1 MKIKKIMLI
10 TFLLLAVLTIGAV
23 SAADDASSDNMTV
36 GENDASD
43 DLTVD
48 DSIAE
53 EDSLG
58 AKYNDDHEIGV
69 TEDEEITIDE
79 DDDEYD
85 ADYEIAVIS
94 LPQDTKGSFRIY
106 NGDEI
111 VASQN
116 FKSTDEDDTWYY
128 DDEDDLLYGSIY
140 LRHLDLNKVNDGDV
154 LTFKFFE
161 LNGEQYSEVDSFTV
175 EYAVTLTDSYMLL
188 TAAGDSGMTSDDV
201 NIKVKD
207 INTTTPDKNFTYLEV
222 TSKDGIFSIIVD
234 GTEDEEIVIFQENL
248 KTTQRP
254 YTIVDDGN
262 GNEYYR
268 FGFSYTDINNYL
280 QNSEYECTFK
290 ELIEN
295 NFVDENGIYFSLYED
310 DNETE
315 IYSKDMSFEIKDE
328 KILFTDEDEP
338 VDVDYDPELEIIMED
353 DWQNHDV
360 LTFYVKKGIKGR
372 IVIYL
377 NNDETPAFE
386 KDISQLTPDEDSD
399 IDGNYYTITIADLGI
414 TQAGDYIIRDS
425 FVDENGDVIYQYDDE
440 DPETLKLLETQ
451 VTPVGNVSITFPPN
465 EQVIDGDEIFVTI
478 SGNAS
483 ADESVK
489 IIIDGKH
496 EFTVKLNETRKDEE
510 ENYIIGTEELLG
522 LKLAAG
528 QYTINITYKNQNAS
542 GIINL
547 RSNLEIDIVKSSET
561 VYTTFGNI
569 YVEFSLEKGEILQS
583 DDVNGTI
590 SVTITDADG
599 NVADTFEEKLKELD
613 PVDDSYVIK
622 ATNKNLNGEYT
633 VTVRYFNG
641 KEGDTQA
648 QGTVNFKE
656 FKAEDC
662 GAEIMSTV
670 NNKNDNVITLTSVPQ
685 SGTIFVEI
693 DGGNTP
699 QFDES
704 DIDNQFDEE
713 KGVYYITFNDLIKLN
728 GQKVSDGTH
737 SIIVYVES
745 KDHTQIEL
753 ATGSVL
759 VDVEQ
764 NVDPELS
771 VSVANITEGKTAVIN
786 IKTHAN
792 ITGVVGV
799 KIGND
804 NYTVNVIN
812 GSGSL
817 DVPGLIPGDYNVTA
831 TFKGNEFFLPST
843 KNTTFTVKAKV
854 ATAISAAAVTTTY
867 ATSKNI
873 VVTLKD
879 ANGNVLAEKEV
890 RVVFNGATK
899 NIKTN
904 AQGQVSL
911 AIGSKLA
918 PKAYPVTFSFAG
930 DDEYLASAGS
940 AKVTVKKAK
949 PKITAKK
956 KTFKAKKKVKKY
968 TITLKTNKGKAI
980 KKAKV
985 TIKVKGKKYTA
996 RTNSKGKATFKLK
1009 KLTKKGKY
1017 KASVKFAGNKYYNKV
1032 TKKVRITVKK

>member
-23 SAADDASSDNMTV
+23 SAADDTASDNMTV

-43 DLTVD
+43 NLAVD
-48 DSIAE
+48 DSIEE

-58 AKYNDDHEIGV
+58 AKYNDDHEILV
-69 TEDEEITIDE
+69 TEDEEITLDE
-79 DDDEYD
+79 NDDEYD
-85 ADYEIAVIS
+85 STSVADIN
-94 LPQDTKGSFRIY
+94 LPEDVKGSFRIY

-111 VASQN
+111 VARQDFESE
-116 FKSTDEDDTWYY
+116 DEDATWYY
-128 DDEDDLLYGSIY
+128 GEDEDAGLLIGSIY
-140 LRHLDLNKVNDGDV
+140 ASQLDLTKINDGDV

-161 LNGEQYSEVDSFTV
+161 LNGEQYSVVDSFTV

-188 TAAGDSGMTSDDV
+188 TAAGDSGMTAEDV

-222 TSKDGIFSIIVD
+222 TSKDGIFSITMD
-234 GTEDEEIVIFQENL
+234 GVDEEDIIVFQENL

-262 GNEYYR
+262 GNKHYR
-268 FGFSYTDINNYL
+268 FGFSFTDINNYL
-280 QNSEYECTFK
+280 QNSIYQCTFL
-290 ELIEN
+290 ELIDNEL
-295 NFVDENGIYFSLYED
+295 VDGYDIYFNLNEED
-310 DNETE
+310 ETE
-315 IYSKDMSFEIKDE
+315 IDSKTMSFEIE
-328 KILFTDEDEP
+328 NGRILFTDEDEP
-338 VDVDYDPELEIIMED
+338 VDVNYDPELVIIMED

-360 LTFYVKKGIKGR
+360 LTFSVQTGTKGK

-377 NNDETPAFE
+377 NNDEIPAFE
-386 KDISQLTPDEDSD
+386 KDISQLTPDEESDSD
-399 IDGNYYTITIADLGI
+399 YKYYTITITDLGI
-414 TQAGDYIIRDS
+414 TQAGEYIIRDS
-425 FVDENGDVIYQYDDE
+425 FVDENGDVIYQYDE
-440 DPETLKLLETQ
+440 EEPEILKLVENQ
-451 VTPVGNVSITFPPN
+451 VTPVGNVSIKFPSE
-465 EQVIDGDEIFVTI
+465 EQVIGDDEIFVTI
-478 SGNAS
+478 SANAS

-510 ENYIIGTEELLG
+510 ENYIIGTEELD

-528 QYTINITYKNQNAS
+528 QHAINITYKNQNAS
-542 GIINL
+542 GFVTL
-547 RSNLEIDIVKSSET
+547 RSNLVIDIAHPSET
-561 VYTTFGNI
+561 IYTTFENI
-569 YVEFSLEKGEILQS
+569 YVEFSLDKGEIIQS

-599 NVADTFEEKLKELD
+599 NVADTFEVKLKEL
-613 PVDDSYVIK
+613 PNEEDSYVIK
-622 ATNKNLNGEYT
+622 ADASKKLNGEYT

-641 KEGDTQA
+641 NEGETQA

-662 GAEIMSTV
+662 SAEIMTTV
-670 NNKNDNVITLTSVPQ
+670 NEKNGYVITLTSVPQ
-685 SGTIFVEI
+685 SGKIFVEI
-693 DGGNTP
+693 DGETTVP
-699 QFDES
+699 FDES
-704 DIDNQFDEE
+704 DVDNQFDEE
-713 KGVYYITFNDLIKLN
+713 KGVYYIKFNDL
-728 GQKVSDGTH
+728 KVSDGTH

-745 KDHTQIEL
+745 ADGSPIEL

-817 DVPGLIPGDYNVTA
+817 DVAGLSPGNYTATA

-843 KNTTFTVKAKV
+843 KNATFTVKAKV
-854 ATAISAAAVTTTY
+854 ATAICAAAVTTTY

-949 PKITAKK
+949 PKIVAKK

-1017 KASVKFAGNKYYNKV
+1017 KATVKFAGNKYYIKV